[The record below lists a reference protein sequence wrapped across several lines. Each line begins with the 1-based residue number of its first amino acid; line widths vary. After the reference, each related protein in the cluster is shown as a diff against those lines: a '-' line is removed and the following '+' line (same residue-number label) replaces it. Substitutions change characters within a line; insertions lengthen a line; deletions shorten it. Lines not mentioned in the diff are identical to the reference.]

1 MKNKFQFNRYTL
13 AFASLLLAVVL
24 SSCGGETEYPNT
36 ISKFVVKKIEPN
48 KTKGLSIYLA
58 KPIDKKN
65 LNMNSTWF
73 VDSVGK
79 FNAGDTLSFQHYR

>member
-1 MKNKFQFNRYTL
+1 MKYKFSVNRL
-13 AFASLLLAVVL
+13 PLVFASLLLAVML
-24 SSCGGETEYPNT
+24 SSCGEETEYPNT
-36 ISKFVVKKIEPN
+36 ISKFVVERIEPN

-65 LNMNSTWF
+65 LNMSSTWF

-79 FNAGDTLSFQHYR
+79 FNAGDTLSFQHYQ